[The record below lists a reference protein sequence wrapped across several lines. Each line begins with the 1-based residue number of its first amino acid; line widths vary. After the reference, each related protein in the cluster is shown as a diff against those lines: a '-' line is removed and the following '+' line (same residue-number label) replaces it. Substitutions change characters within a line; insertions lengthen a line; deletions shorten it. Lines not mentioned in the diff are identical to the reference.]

1 MAENDMLSALLND
14 PHALEQA
21 LSAAS
26 ALLGGSDPSGMP
38 GMSGMPG
45 GGAGPSSA
53 PPPPGPPPMGDAYDP
68 SADLMRRAMPV
79 LGRIAQRG
87 QRAVTPQK
95 RALLNAV
102 KPFVGAPIR
111 SQIDRGMRLVS
122 LAYMATAVLGSPD
135 EDTRHV

>member
-1 MAENDMLSALLND
+1 MAESDMLSALLND

-26 ALLGGSDPSGMP
+26 ALLGGSDPPAMPSMSEPSGMP
-38 GMSGMPG
+38 S
-45 GGAGPSSA
+45 ASPSASA
-53 PPPPGPPPMGDAYDP
+53 NDAYDP

-87 QRAVTPQK
+87 QTAVTPQK
-95 RALLNAV
+95 RALLNAF
-102 KPFVGAPIR
+102 KPFVDAPIR

-122 LAYMATAVLGSPD
+122 LAYMATAVLSSPD

>member
-1 MAENDMLSALLND
+1 MAESDMLSALLND

-26 ALLGGSDPSGMP
+26 ALLGGSDPPAMPSMSEPSGMP
-38 GMSGMPG
+38 S
-45 GGAGPSSA
+45 ASPSASA
-53 PPPPGPPPMGDAYDP
+53 NDAYDP

-87 QRAVTPQK
+87 QTAVTPQK

>member
-1 MAENDMLSALLND
+1 MAESDMLSALLND

-26 ALLGGSDPSGMP
+26 ALLGGSDPPAMPSMSEPSGMP
-38 GMSGMPG
+38 STS
-45 GGAGPSSA
+45 PSASA
-53 PPPPGPPPMGDAYDP
+53 NDAYDP

-87 QRAVTPQK
+87 QAAVTPQK
-95 RALLNAV
+95 RALLNAF

>member
-1 MAENDMLSALLND
+1 MAESDMLSALLND

-26 ALLGGSDPSGMP
+26 ALLGGSDPPAMPSMSEPSGMP
-38 GMSGMPG
+38 S
-45 GGAGPSSA
+45 ASPSASA
-53 PPPPGPPPMGDAYDP
+53 NDAYDP

-87 QRAVTPQK
+87 QAAVTPQK

>member
-1 MAENDMLSALLND
+1 MAESDMLSALLND

-21 LSAAS
+21 LSTAS
-26 ALLGGSDPSGMP
+26 ALLGGSDPPAMPPMSEPSGMP
-38 GMSGMPG
+38 S
-45 GGAGPSSA
+45 ASPSASA
-53 PPPPGPPPMGDAYDP
+53 NDAYDP

-87 QRAVTPQK
+87 QIAVTPQK

>member
-1 MAENDMLSALLND
+1 MAESDMLSALLND

-26 ALLGGSDPSGMP
+26 ALLGGSDPPAMPSMSEPSGMP
-38 GMSGMPG
+38 S
-45 GGAGPSSA
+45 ASPSASA
-53 PPPPGPPPMGDAYDP
+53 NDAYDP

-87 QRAVTPQK
+87 QIAVTPQK

>member
-1 MAENDMLSALLND
+1 MAESDMLSALLND

-21 LSAAS
+21 LSTAS
-26 ALLGGSDPSGMP
+26 ALLGGSDPPAMPPMSEPSGMP
-38 GMSGMPG
+38 S
-45 GGAGPSSA
+45 ASPSASA
-53 PPPPGPPPMGDAYDP
+53 NDAYDP

-87 QRAVTPQK
+87 QTAVTPQK
-95 RALLNAV
+95 RALLNAF

>member
-1 MAENDMLSALLND
+1 MAESDMLSALLND

-26 ALLGGSDPSGMP
+26 ALLGGSDPPSMPSMSEPSGMP
-38 GMSGMPG
+38 S
-45 GGAGPSSA
+45 ASPSASTN
-53 PPPPGPPPMGDAYDP
+53 DAYDP

-87 QRAVTPQK
+87 QTAVTPQK
-95 RALLNAV
+95 RALRNAF

>member
-1 MAENDMLSALLND
+1 MAESDMLSALLND

-26 ALLGGSDPSGMP
+26 ALLGGSDPPAMPPMSEPSGMP
-38 GMSGMPG
+38 S
-45 GGAGPSSA
+45 ASPSASA
-53 PPPPGPPPMGDAYDP
+53 NDAYDP
-68 SADLMRRAMPV
+68 SADLIRRAMPV

-87 QRAVTPQK
+87 QTAVTPQK

>member
-1 MAENDMLSALLND
+1 MAESDMLSALLND

-26 ALLGGSDPSGMP
+26 ALLGGSDPPAMPSMSEPSGMP
-38 GMSGMPG
+38 STS
-45 GGAGPSSA
+45 PSASA
-53 PPPPGPPPMGDAYDP
+53 NDAYDP

-87 QRAVTPQK
+87 QAAVTPQK

>member
-1 MAENDMLSALLND
+1 MAESDMLSALLND

-26 ALLGGSDPSGMP
+26 ALLGGSDPPAMPSMSEPSGMP
-38 GMSGMPG
+38 S
-45 GGAGPSSA
+45 ASPSASA
-53 PPPPGPPPMGDAYDP
+53 NDAYDP

-87 QRAVTPQK
+87 QTAVTPQK
-95 RALLNAV
+95 RALLNAF

-135 EDTRHV
+135 EDPRHV